1 MNIPLP
7 KPGYSLVDLCRLCAE
22 HAIQMHIGVAGIHIA
37 APVTTITIQFTSARQ
52 DEPEHFAV
60 ELPLDNPHLN
70 LGVSKLVR
78 DFIAK
83 VSMKPRITLVKG

>member
-22 HAIQMHIGVAGIHIA
+22 HAIQMHIGVADIHIA
-37 APVTTITIQFTSARQ
+37 EPVTTVTIQFTSAKLS
-52 DEPEHFAV
+52 EPERFAV
-60 ELPLDNPHLN
+60 RLPLDSPHLN

-78 DFIAK
+78 DFIQK
-83 VSMKPRITLVKG
+83 STMKPRITLVKA